1 MKRSFVFLSMI
12 LLFTYC
18 KSDIV
23 EPTSSQEQVTDYF
36 PLSVGNYWVYKVY
49 SADSTLNFVDNNQI
63 DSMYVQKDSVV
74 NGNVYKVVKSSF
86 FNETVLMR
94 DSLNY
99 LVTHSG
105 KKLLTL
111 NKSDEILS
119 QVSYP
124 LNELTIILS
133 FKMKNIDSTCI
144 VPSGN
149 YLCKYVIGLQKS
161 SQSNSNYKERKVF
174 YAYSKGL
181 GRVSRRLTFL
191 VSNAYFEE
199 RLVRYKIINKQ

>member
-1 MKRSFVFLSMI
+1 MKRLFVFLSMI

-23 EPTSSQEQVTDYF
+23 EPTSSQEKVTDYF
-36 PLSVGNYWVYKVY
+36 PSSVGNYWIYKVY
-49 SADSTLNFVDNNQI
+49 WADSTLNFVDHNEI
-63 DSMYVQKDSVV
+63 DSMFVQKDSVV
-74 NGNVYKVVKSSF
+74 NGNLYKVVKSSF
-86 FNETVLMR
+86 LNETVLMR

-119 QVSYP
+119 QESYT

-161 SQSNSNYKERKVF
+161 SSSKSNYKERKVF

-181 GRVSRRLTFL
+181 GRISRRLTFL
-191 VSNAYFEE
+191 ISNEYLEE
-199 RLVRYKIINKQ
+199 RLLRYNIIAKK